1 MEAEYQANIV
11 EMQKRIEELEGTKK
25 QLSQIYVFIIFCQ
38 LCEPKQ

>member
-11 EMQKRIEELEGTKK
+11 EMQKRIEDLEGTKK
-25 QLSQIYVFIIFCQ
+25 LSQIYVFIIFCQ